1 MTKVNTKTRRE
12 LGKSYPS
19 FSTQNNKD
27 MKDKKQV
34 YIEGMIICAAKIG
47 AAICGTILTIGSGVV
62 AGRKF
67 KTYLGEYKKLR

>member
-1 MTKVNTKTRRE
+1 
-12 LGKSYPS
+12 
-19 FSTQNNKD
+19 

-34 YIEGMIICAAKIG
+34 YIEGMIICAAKVG

-67 KTYLGEYKKLR
+67 KTYLEEYKKLR